1 MFASIPTR
9 LPRVCD
15 KLSAPI
21 IRYKVLIYTG
31 TLVYAS
37 DMPKRLP
44 ILLVFRKLVQQFF
57 SVIVFSIRAVLV
69 ACIWLA
75 VLPWITLWT
84 WRAYFAVGDVACVL
98 L

>member
-1 MFASIPTR
+1 MFANIPTR
-9 LPRVCD
+9 LPRVRGT
-15 KLSAPI
+15 LPPPI
-21 IRYKVLIYTG
+21 IQSNVLISRY
-31 TLVYAS
+31 LVYAS

-57 SVIVFSIRAVLV
+57 SLVVFSVRTILV

-84 WRAYFAVGDVACVL
+84 WRAYFAVGDVACVFQ
-98 L
+98 